1 VNAGTP
7 AGDLSGLGPIR
18 AAVEDALGRMNRE
31 QWARRLNAKDGSLWS
46 ADAARAAEI
55 TSWLG
60 WLNVAGDIA
69 QELEQFDDL
78 QHDLESEGFTHA
90 VLAGMGGS
98 SLCPDV
104 LRHTFG
110 VRNGG
115 RDLAVLDTTDP
126 STIESVAAGL
136 DLDKTVFIISS
147 KSGGTTETLSHFKLF
162 HERVAALDSAHAGH
176 HFIAVTDE
184 GSGLQRIAEAEA
196 FGWVFL
202 NPPDIG
208 GRYSALSYFG
218 MVPASLMGLSVTRLL
233 AGGQLMG
240 EACRNEDAFVN
251 PGLGLGAVLGVAAAG
266 GRDKCT
272 IVCSPRVATLGM
284 WLEQL
289 LAESTGKEGKGI
301 VPIEGEPLGDPKS
314 YGDDRLFVYV
324 RTPIG
329 CADQDPVIDALREAG
344 QPVFTIEIE
353 GPDDLGAEFLRWE
366 VATATAGA
374 ILQIDPFD
382 QPNVQE
388 SKDNTKAALG
398 RFLATGDFGVDV
410 SGEPL
415 TETEALLNS
424 LRRGDYFAILAYTQ
438 PTDAFSDSMQRIR
451 AAVRDRFGVATTSG
465 YGPRYLH
472 STGQLHKG
480 GPNSGAYLILADEGG
495 GDIPIPG
502 EDYGFRTLIQAQW
515 RGDLKSLRDHGR
527 RVAMI
532 PLDPNRESTMAQIL
546 DLVEQVPATQQPQ

>member
-1 VNAGTP
+1 MRAGAP
-7 AGDLSGLGPIR
+7 ADELNGLGPIKG
-18 AAVEDALGRMNRE
+18 AVEDALGRMNRE
-31 QWARRLNAKDGSLWS
+31 NWAQRLNAKDGSLWS
-46 ADAARAAEI
+46 ADAAKAAEI
-55 TSWLG
+55 TKWLG

-78 QHDLESEGFTHA
+78 QRDLESEAFTHA
-90 VLAGMGGS
+90 VLVGMGGS

-104 LRHTFG
+104 LRTTFG
-110 VRNGG
+110 VRPGG
-115 RDLAVLDTTDP
+115 PELAVLDSTDP
-126 STIESVAAGL
+126 STIESVAAVL

-162 HERVAALDSAHAGH
+162 HQRVAAVDPAHAGH

-184 GSGLQRIAEAEA
+184 GSGLQQIAEAED

-218 MVPASLMGLSVTRLL
+218 MVPASVMGLSVTRLL
-233 AGGQLMG
+233 AGGQLMA
-240 EACRNEDAFVN
+240 EACRTEDAFAN
-251 PGLGLGAVLGVAAAG
+251 PGLRLGAALGVAAAG

-272 IVCSPRVATLGM
+272 IICSPRVATLGM

-301 VPIEGEPLGDPKS
+301 VPVEGEPLGAPDS
-314 YGDDRLFVYV
+314 YGDDRFFVYV

-329 CADQDPVIDALREAG
+329 CADQDPVLDALQAAG
-344 QPVFTIEIE
+344 QPVFTIEID
-353 GPDDLGAEFLRWE
+353 GPDDIGAEFLRWE
-366 VATATAGA
+366 VATATAGV
-374 ILQIDPFD
+374 ILKIDPFD

-388 SKDNTKAALG
+388 SKDNTRAALQ
-398 RFLATGDFGVDV
+398 RFLGSGDFGVDL
-410 SGEPL
+410 GDDPL
-415 TETEALLNS
+415 AQTEALFKT
-424 LRRGDYFAILAYTQ
+424 LRPGDYFAILAYTQ
-438 PTDAFSDSMQRIR
+438 PTDAFSDSLRRVR
-451 AAVRDRFGVATTSG
+451 AAVRDRFRVATTSG

-480 GPNSGAYLILADEGG
+480 GPNSGVYLILADERGQ
-495 GDIPIPG
+495 DIPIPG
-502 EDYGFRTLIQAQW
+502 EDYGFRSLIQAQW

-527 RVAMI
+527 RVAMM
-532 PLDPNRESTMAQIL
+532 PLGDDREATMAQIL
-546 DLVEQVPATQQPQ
+546 DLVEQVPATQ